1 MIHQSLKTLIRY
13 ACHGWRMRL
22 NVDTRD
28 QAQTNLPM
36 VGGNPTNLSRER
48 IPGGMSAGRTGPGR
62 VQGLGFGRNLALSC
76 IGHVSGDMRNTGLNR
91 TMLLTCNLIR

>member
-28 QAQTNLPM
+28 QVQTNLPV

-48 IPGGMSAGRTGPGR
+48 IPVGMSAVHAHSGPGHCC
-62 VQGLGFGRNLALSC
+62 VLGRGCCMEKA
-76 IGHVSGDMRNTGLNR
+76 GVVS
-91 TMLLTCNLIR
+91 LTCNLIR